1 MNGIKRLIVEN
12 FQSHKKT
19 MVEFEQGLNVIV
31 GPSDFGKSALVR
43 ALRWVFYN
51 EPRGANFIRAGA
63 RVCQVQVEMDD
74 GCVVTRLRSTTGKNQ
89 YLLQRC
95 GEDELVFEGFGN
107 EIPVEIM
114 QATGIRK
121 IVVDERYKAEL
132 NLGAQLEAPFLLAEN
147 GAIKAKVIGQLGG
160 VHILDWAQRSVNT
173 ELRRLGEQEK
183 RRRDELEGLAEALK
197 FYAHLPQLQERI
209 RQIEALVHQVE
220 EAAGKIE
227 GLTALK
233 SEWQENLA
241 AVKRVEQVLT
251 ALGRLDEAE
260 RACRRLAECS
270 VEYGNLLSLHME
282 IGQANHLLAKAG
294 EILSALNRLED
305 VDAALRKLAEYS
317 EEYRN
322 FVGLHT
328 EISHVDRL
336 LAQTEQVLANTRHV
350 PELGDCLQRAD
361 PLLREWQELS
371 RIAADLENID
381 KYLRTVSFITE
392 RTKELGK
399 AEKKLAEVE
408 INRKRWDMY
417 LELRQG
423 WQEHEQALRGACL
436 AAERYQKEIDSRL
449 PNFREFLLKIGKCP
463 VCFGKLDTEAV
474 ERVMDEYK

>member
-260 RACRRLAECS
+260 RACRRLAE
-270 VEYGNLLSLHME
+270 
-282 IGQANHLLAKAG
+282 
-294 EILSALNRLED
+294 
-305 VDAALRKLAEYS
+305 YS